1 MDKEPKIKR
10 KYMIAY
16 LDERE
21 KINFVKLQSDNY
33 EDALKIA
40 KCFCGKKA
48 ETALVYKDFT
58 VYD

>member
-1 MDKEPKIKR
+1 
-10 KYMIAY
+10 MIAY

-21 KINFVKLQSDNY
+21 KINFVKLQSETY

>member
-1 MDKEPKIKR
+1 MDKQPNIRR

-16 LDERE
+16 LDDQE
-21 KINFVKLQSDNY
+21 KIRFVKLQSDNY